1 MSKNDQKQLKNQ
13 LIQWIN
19 ENINHPEDHESKQKA
34 LGIIERNN
42 WEILCKYDKD
52 DWSKLDG
59 PLGVGV
65 SIYHQIQEI
74 KALNGI

>member
-1 MSKNDQKQLKNQ
+1 MNQNNQQLKNQ

-19 ENINHPEDHESKQKA
+19 ENINHPQIQGNKQKA
-34 LGIIERNN
+34 LEVINIYN
-42 WEILCKYDKD
+42 WELLCEYDKD

-65 SIYHQIQEI
+65 SIYHQIN
-74 KALNGI
+74 KMKSSNGI